1 MKTAC
6 YTMFLSGLLVA
17 GNVLAATVPG
27 PVVDADWLKAH
38 ADEVTTLQL
47 SSSLKN
53 FKTAPRY
60 AKVDGK
66 KKLVGVSG
74 HVPGAHY
81 VNFEKIR
88 VTRNI
93 DGKKVKALIPEKAD
107 FQKLARS
114 WGVNKEDA
122 IVIVPTGNTPLD
134 VDEATRLYWQFKY
147 FGQTNMAI
155 LDGGMH
161 AWIAAGN
168 KVATNAPKSS
178 KGNWTAAAEDKSLLA
193 TRQDVEQAL
202 SGKNVEVVD
211 ARPQNQYMGVFT
223 KPHEKSG
230 HLPGAKDFSPDLQV
244 TTAGPARFLSPASYS
259 SIMKSKGINP
269 SSPTISYCNTGHLA
283 SGTWF
288 ISHEVLGNHDS
299 KLYDGSMVEY
309 SEFPGD
315 TVNPAGNQSK

>member
-1 MKTAC
+1 MKTSS
-6 YTMFLSGLLVA
+6 YTLVFGGLLFA
-17 GNVLAATVPG
+17 GNALAVTVPG
-27 PVVDADWLKAH
+27 PVVDADWLKGH

-47 SSSLKN
+47 SASPKS
-53 FKTAPRY
+53 FETAPSY
-60 AKVDGK
+60 ATVDGK
-66 KKLVGVSG
+66 KKLTGVSG

-81 VNFEKIR
+81 VDFEKIR
-88 VTRNI
+88 VTRKV
-93 DGKKVKALIPEKAD
+93 DGKEVKALIPEKTD
-107 FQKLARS
+107 FEKLAQS
-114 WGVNKEDA
+114 WGVNKGDA
-122 IVIVPTGNTPLD
+122 IVIVPTGSTPLD

-168 KVATNAPKSS
+168 SVATDAPKSTA
-178 KGNWTAAAEDKSLLA
+178 GNWTATTEDKSLLA
-193 TRQDVEQAL
+193 SRQDVEKAL
-202 SGKNVEVVD
+202 SEKNVEMVD

-223 KPHEKSG
+223 KPHEKTG

-244 TTAGPARFLSPASYS
+244 TAGGPAKFLSPASYS
-259 SIMKSKGINP
+259 AMMKSKGINP
-269 SSPTISYCNTGHLA
+269 TSPTISYCNTGHLA

-315 TVNPAGNQSK
+315 TDNPAGSQSN